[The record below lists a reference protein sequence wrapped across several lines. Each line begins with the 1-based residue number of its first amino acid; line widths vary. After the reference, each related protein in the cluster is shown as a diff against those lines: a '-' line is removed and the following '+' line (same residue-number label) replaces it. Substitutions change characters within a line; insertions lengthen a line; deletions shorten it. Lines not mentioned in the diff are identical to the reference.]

1 MQVKYTTMM
10 RTLSERTFLRER
22 GLRYDKDGRLKLDAV
37 RSYYAGKCYLHVYAL
52 RVGYSTPQNE
62 RVCLSS
68 LTVPRDMP
76 SAEMRTT
83 LLNLVAITAMEAGMD
98 YVIRHM
104 TPIKGETK

>member
-1 MQVKYTTMM
+1 MQIKYTVALA
-10 RTLSERTFLRER
+10 TLRDWTGRDRSLKHDR
-22 GLRYDKDGRLKLDAV
+22 DGRLKLDAV
-37 RSYYAGKCYLHVYAL
+37 RSYYDGKCYLHVYAL
-52 RVGYSTPQNE
+52 RVGYCTTRTE
-62 RVCLSS
+62 RYCLSS

-83 LLNLVAITAMEAGMD
+83 LLNLVAITAMEAGVD